1 MIPESAG
8 GSYVGS
14 KNHAHARIRKHTPQ
28 RPHGDPL
35 LRKEIKLKKKMPRRL
50 QQLSATPAQIVR
62 LARLCDGVEE
72 LLITAAIV
80 GVLLFGGA
88 EVESLLTAT

>member
-1 MIPESAG
+1 
-8 GSYVGS
+8 
-14 KNHAHARIRKHTPQ
+14 
-28 RPHGDPL
+28 
-35 LRKEIKLKKKMPRRL
+35 MPRRL